1 MSKQKTAT
9 SGAKVRKTLVN
20 VLVHIFLAV
29 LAFIWVLPVFW
40 VVLTSFRAEKG
51 SYVEKIGRAS
61 CRERV

>member
-29 LAFIWVLPVFW
+29 LAFIWVLSDDP
-40 VVLTSFRAEKG
+40 FRDLGIPDFLG
-51 SYVEKIGRAS
+51 SPDKFPR
-61 CRERV
+61 

>member
-9 SGAKVRKTLVN
+9 SGAKVRKTFVN
-20 VLVHIFLAV
+20 VLIHIFLAI

-51 SYVEKIGRAS
+51 SYVETLP
-61 CRERV
+61 EDL

>member
-20 VLVHIFLAV
+20 VLVHIFLAI

-40 VVLTSFRAEKG
+40 VVLTSFRAE
-51 SYVEKIGRAS
+51 
-61 CRERV
+61 